1 MNYQTLLGQL
11 ENHME
16 DNDRFF
22 KKIHN
27 VLYFNDET
35 FLHNPDFLN
44 DNNNKEKTY
53 TIEIRNLGGKN
64 NDNHIIQ
71 KNEHKKF
78 TLFIKNYFNI
88 QKYNF
93 SQDYTSITDCILNII
108 DYKMAN
114 GKSQLF
120 KKMLRENDSINFFN
134 KFNFQK
140 RKICKKKVLRDLLI
154 KQDEDNEIIIK
165 FLCDYLNINLLI
177 LENNKYSLYSN
188 NDEFELYKVTLVLYK
203 YDGKYQYLIEKETN
217 KQLFTS
223 DDEINYK
230 IKFNLFIKNN
240 DFNIPIN
247 NQFDDLNDL
256 TNNIERL
263 NLEPEIIEEIIDI
276 IPVVEE
282 EEEYTCGSC
291 ERIVGTDCLFGECQ
305 KCNLIMCDNCEG
317 VIDEDDGETYCNN
330 CHIEE
335 IIEPVEEINYKK
347 MKVVDLKKL
356 CKKRKIKGYSKL
368 KKQQLIDILQ

>member
-1 MNYQTLLGQL
+1 MDYQTLLGQL
-11 ENHME
+11 ENHMGE
-16 DNDRFF
+16 NDHYF

-44 DNNNKEKTY
+44 DNNNTEKTY
-53 TIEIRNLGGKN
+53 TIEIRNLGKKN
-64 NDNHIIQ
+64 NSQQNNQMNIQ
-71 KNEHKKF
+71 QNEHKFF
-78 TLFIKNYFNI
+78 TSFMKNYFNI

-93 SQDYTSITDCILNII
+93 SKEYTSITDCILSIL

-154 KQDEDNEIIIK
+154 KQDENNEIIIK

-177 LENNKYSLYSN
+177 LENNKYNLYSN

-203 YDGKYQYLIEKETN
+203 YDGKFHYLIEKETN

-223 DDEINYK
+223 NDEINYK
-230 IKFNLFIKNN
+230 IKFNLFIRSI
-240 DFNIPIN
+240 DFSIPIN
-247 NQFDDLNDL
+247 HQMENNNLNQLINDIESLNIQ
-256 TNNIERL
+256 TIQ
-263 NLEPEIIEEIIDI
+263 EPIIETQEPIID
-276 IPVVEE
+276 
-282 EEEYTCGSC
+282 YN
-291 ERIVGTDCLFGECQ
+291 
-305 KCNLIMCDNCEG
+305 KMK
-317 VIDEDDGETYCNN
+317 
-330 CHIEE
+330 
-335 IIEPVEEINYKK
+335 IIE
-347 MKVVDLKKL
+347 LKKI
-356 CKKRKIKGYSKL
+356 CKLRKIKGYSKL
-368 KKQQLIDILQ
+368 RKIELINILQ